1 MNKQN
6 KFNLLLEEC
15 CKRISKDEP
24 FYEYK
29 IELVKRSITEL
40 WNMQEFDF
48 LGTKF
53 SQEQIRSII
62 FNKMFVRHL
71 HEAVEFDVTLNDD
84 KGGKDL
90 PWQVFFNAMVDI
102 EVMHRTK
109 EVGIPYMFE
118 DFPKEDK

>member
-6 KFNLLLEEC
+6 NFNLLLEQC

-24 FYEYK
+24 YYEYK
-29 IELVKRSITEL
+29 IELAKRGITEL

-53 SQEQIRSII
+53 SQEQIRYII
-62 FNKMFVRHL
+62 CNKMFVRHL
-71 HEAVEFDVTLNDD
+71 HEAVEFDVALNDD
-84 KGGKDL
+84 KGGKCL
-90 PWQVFFNAMVDI
+90 LWQIFFNAMVDI
-102 EVMHRTK
+102 EVMRRTK
-109 EVGIPYMFE
+109 EIGIPYMLE

>member
-1 MNKQN
+1 MSKQN
-6 KFNLLLEEC
+6 NFNLLLEQC

-24 FYEYK
+24 YYEYK
-29 IELVKRSITEL
+29 IELAKRSITEL
-40 WNMQEFDF
+40 WNLQELDF

-53 SQEQIRSII
+53 SQEQIRYII
-62 FNKMFVRHL
+62 CNKMFVRHL
-71 HEAVEFDVTLNDD
+71 HEAVEIDVALNDD

-102 EVMHRTK
+102 EVIRRTK